1 MAEAFKCIQ
10 YDVIDVVHVSTKTDG
25 GRERGENNSRGLNYL
40 QIVLSLAGVSVAIV
54 TTGHVIYK
62 DIYINMSIL

>member
-1 MAEAFKCIQ
+1 MTGN
-10 YDVIDVVHVSTKTDG
+10 TKTDG